1 VQITAV
7 TFVKKNTATFGK
19 LIIAV
24 YASVVYVYIPVHVCQ
39 VDKSIIPYLLEQ
51 GVGLWGVVSKKIGS
65 KSVEDN
71 ADTFSV

>member
-24 YASVVYVYIPVHVCQ
+24 YGAGVFVCISCMF
-39 VDKSIIPYLLEQ
+39 VKWLE
-51 GVGLWGVVSKKIGS
+51 
-65 KSVEDN
+65 
-71 ADTFSV
+71 